1 MAYYKRGSRRDA
13 DSAHDTITA
22 TALVRNLS
30 VAIDKVI
37 ITRHRFFYITKG
49 SQSVAELSPS
59 PKPGLPIN
67 QLAKLL
73 RSLPKPGNDAT
84 AIAKENALSN

>member
-1 MAYYKRGSRRDA
+1 VAYYKRGSRRDA
-13 DSAHDTITA
+13 GSAHDTITA

-30 VAIDKVI
+30 VAIDKVR
-37 ITRHRFFYITKG
+37 ITRYRFYITKG
-49 SQSVAELSPS
+49 SQTVAELSPS